1 MKCNLLGKIDIQV
14 SCLSYR
20 ASSPGSVWGP
30 VREEDGITGN
40 RRYQSRN

>member
-1 MKCNLLGKIDIQV
+1 MKCNLLGKTDIPA

-20 ASSPGSVWGP
+20 ASSLGSVWGP

-40 RRYQSRN
+40 GRYESRY